1 MLYEDKE
8 MVVGGTEDGPRG
20 GEWGEL
26 LDRLEADVG
35 DMSEQI
41 ADEIMT
47 VIPGYEHATRQKIV
61 NTALQNL
68 SMSIRIIVHGVEP
81 KPDDITHARETALI
95 RIEEGVPLGSLL
107 RGFRMSMRVIQRR
120 LLLLAED
127 HGTPAEQLLEW
138 SNLLW
143 SLGDVFSSIVTG
155 VYRDHEIT
163 RAVADSTRRAEWI
176 GRVVTG
182 ELDDAEVIRGASL
195 YKVPTEG
202 DHRIVIAPFLGGS
215 GVEVEVAL
223 QRWAEARG
231 ARLVTTVQSRSVAG
245 VLIGDPG
252 GPGTSSDASGPGDR
266 HLPAGIPVGLGRPA
280 PLTELH
286 RTFATVNRV
295 VQSALD
301 LGLTGRVDQEMLSWR
316 LAINT
321 SPETTEV
328 LRQRYLVP
336 LRGSRAFGEDLID
349 SVRAYL
355 DNRLNVRAAAE
366 SIPVHVN
373 TLRYRLRRFEEL
385 TGCDLGEVNTL
396 VEVAWITAV
405 APGDD

>member
-1 MLYEDKE
+1 MI
-8 MVVGGTEDGPRG
+8 VVSTEGGPRG

-35 DMSEQI
+35 DLSEQI

-47 VIPGYEHATRQKIV
+47 VIPGYDHATRSKIV
-61 NTALQNL
+61 NTAHQNL
-68 SMSIRIIVHGVEP
+68 SMSIRIIVRGVEP
-81 KPDDITHARETALI
+81 KTDDITHARETALI

-107 RGFRMSMRVIQRR
+107 RGFRMSMRLIQRR
-120 LLLLAED
+120 LLILAED
-127 HGTPAEQLLEW
+127 YGTPAEQLLEW

-163 RAVADSTRRAEWI
+163 RAVADSTRRSEWI
-176 GRVVTG
+176 GRMITG
-182 ELDDAEVIRGASL
+182 ELDDAEIMRGAAL

-202 DHRIVIAPFLGGS
+202 SFRIVLAPFRDGS

-223 QRWAEARG
+223 QRWAEAGG

-245 VLIGDPG
+245 VLISGSGDPG
-252 GPGTSSDASGPGDR
+252 SPVGDNAAR
-266 HLPAGIPVGLGRPA
+266 DKLLPAGIPVGLGRPA

-286 RTFATVNRV
+286 RTFATVGRV

-316 LAINT
+316 MAIND
-321 SPETTEV
+321 SPETTDM

-336 LRGSRAFGEDLID
+336 LRDSRAFGEDLID
-349 SVRAYL
+349 SVRAFL
-355 DNRLNVRAAAE
+355 DHRLNAREAAE

-385 TGCDLGEVNTL
+385 TGCDLGDVNTL

-405 APGDD
+405 PAGDDTA

>member
-1 MLYEDKE
+1 
-8 MVVGGTEDGPRG
+8 MVVSGAEDRPRG

-47 VIPGYEHATRQKIV
+47 VIPGYEHATRRKIV

-120 LLLLAED
+120 LLILAED

-163 RAVADSTRRAEWI
+163 RAVADYTRRAEWI
-176 GRVVTG
+176 GRVITG
-182 ELDDAEVIRGASL
+182 ELDDAEIMRGASL

-202 DHRIVIAPFLGGS
+202 EHRIVIAPFLEGS

-223 QRWAEARG
+223 QRWAEACG
-231 ARLVTTVQSRSVAG
+231 AKLVTTVQSRSVAG

-252 GPGTSSDASGPGDR
+252 VSGDAGDND
-266 HLPAGIPVGLGRPA
+266 LPAGIPVGLGRPA

-316 LAINT
+316 LAINS

-336 LRGSRAFGEDLID
+336 LRGSRAFGEDLIV

-355 DNRLNVRAAAE
+355 DNRLNVREAAE

-405 APGDD
+405 PTVGD

>member
-1 MLYEDKE
+1 MLHEDKE
-8 MVVGGTEDGPRG
+8 LNVGGSEDGSRG
-20 GEWGEL
+20 GEWCEL

-35 DMSEQI
+35 DLSVQT
-41 ADEIMT
+41 ADKIMAT
-47 VIPGYEHATRQKIV
+47 IPGYDHATHEKVV
-61 NTALQNL
+61 NTARQNL
-68 SMSIRIIVHGVEP
+68 SMSTRVIGRGVEP
-81 KPDDITHARETALI
+81 GPEDITHARRTALE
-95 RIEEGVPLGSLL
+95 RIAEGVPLGSLL
-107 RGFRMSMRVIQRR
+107 RGFRLSMRVIQRR
-120 LLLLAED
+120 LLILAED

-143 SLGDVFSSIVTG
+143 SLGDVYSTIVTG

-163 RAVADSTRRAEWI
+163 RAVADSTRRSEWI
-176 GRVVTG
+176 GRVITG
-182 ELDDAEVIRGASL
+182 ELDDAEIMRGASL
-195 YKVPTEG
+195 YKIPTDG
-202 DHRIVIAPFLGGS
+202 NHRILMAPFIDGS

-223 QRWAEARG
+223 QRWAESYG
-231 ARLVTTVQSRSVAG
+231 TRLVITVQNRSVAG

-252 GPGTSSDASGPGDR
+252 NPGGSGDTADR
-266 HLPAGIPVGLGRPA
+266 LLPAGIPVALGRPA

-286 RTFATVNRV
+286 RTFATVSRV
-295 VQSALD
+295 VRSALY
-301 LGLTGRVDQEMLSWR
+301 LGMTGRVDQEMLSWR
-316 LAINT
+316 MAINA
-321 SPETTEV
+321 SPETTDV

-355 DNRLNVRAAAE
+355 DHRLNAREAAE

-385 TGCDLGEVNTL
+385 TGCDLGDVNTL

-405 APGDD
+405 PVGDDSA

>member
-1 MLYEDKE
+1 
-8 MVVGGTEDGPRG
+8 MVSTEDGPRG

-47 VIPGYEHATRQKIV
+47 VIPGYDHATRAKIV
-61 NTALQNL
+61 NTAQQNL
-68 SMSIRIIVHGVEP
+68 SMSIRIIVRGKEP
-81 KPDDITHARETALI
+81 HADDITHARETALI

-107 RGFRMSMRVIQRR
+107 RGFRMSMRLIQRR
-120 LLLLAED
+120 LLILAED
-127 HGTPAEQLLEW
+127 YGTPAEQLLEW

-163 RAVADSTRRAEWI
+163 RAVADSTRRSEWI
-176 GRVVTG
+176 GRMITG
-182 ELDDAEVIRGASL
+182 ELDDAEIMRGAAL

-202 DHRIVIAPFLGGS
+202 SFRIVLAPFRDGS

-223 QRWAEARG
+223 QRWAEAGG

-245 VLIGDPG
+245 VLISGSGDPG
-252 GPGTSSDASGPGDR
+252 SPVGDNEAR
-266 HLPAGIPVGLGRPA
+266 DKLLPAGIPVGLGRSA

-286 RTFATVNRV
+286 RTFATVGRV

-316 LAINT
+316 MAINA
-321 SPETTEV
+321 SPETTDV

-336 LRGSRAFGEDLID
+336 LRDSRAFGEDLID
-349 SVRAYL
+349 SVRAFL
-355 DNRLNVRAAAE
+355 DHRLNAREAAE

-385 TGCDLGEVNTL
+385 TGCDLGDVNTL

-405 APGDD
+405 PAGDGTA